1 VRQDGLVSD
10 ELRLFADYHQIHLFD
25 EGSTS
30 DLGEAWTEEAVADR
44 LAVARDAA
52 AVGSVVNVF
61 VAVAVEVLDQP
72 PVDDSTNFD
81 HVVEGSVEVRSGRLV
96 VMGCTD
102 YEPDAV
108 RFAVPAG
115 WLRIRV
121 AKSNLEV
128 AARLDVDSDEDPDTM
143 ERNRIQVWPSAP
155 EPTVVLKRWHPQQT

>member
-1 VRQDGLVSD
+1 
-10 ELRLFADYHQIHLFD
+10 
-25 EGSTS
+25 
-30 DLGEAWTEEAVADR
+30 
-44 LAVARDAA
+44 LAVARDAV
-52 AVGSVVNVF
+52 AVGTVVNVF
-61 VAVAVEVLDQP
+61 VQVAVEISDQP
-72 PVDDSTNFD
+72 PMNDGSNFD

-128 AARLDVDSDEDPDTM
+128 AARLGVGSDEDPDTM
-143 ERNRIQVWPSAP
+143 ERNRI
-155 EPTVVLKRWHPQQT
+155 